1 MLDGKSREAAV
12 GRLAEMIRD
21 IPVAMLTTTGMGRLR
36 SRPMVAQRAPFD
48 GTLWFVTERGTG
60 KTGDIRERQAVH
72 VTFVEP
78 DEQRFVWAS
87 GTASIVDDRAR
98 LAALWHDGY
107 LPWIPGGLSNP
118 DLTLIGVRVEEAEYW
133 DAEQGRMIL
142 LDSFVQA
149 TGGVRDAEP
158 GVGI

>member
-1 MLDGKSREAAV
+1 MGDAKSRAAAV
-12 GRLAEMIRD
+12 GRLAEMIKD

-36 SRPMVAQRAPFD
+36 SRPMVTQREPFD

-60 KTGDIRERQAVH
+60 KTDDVRERQAVH
-72 VTFVEP
+72 VTFVAP

-98 LAALWHDGY
+98 LTALWHDGY
-107 LPWIPGGLSNP
+107 LPWIAGGLGNP

-133 DAEQGRMIL
+133 DAAQGRMAR
-142 LDSFVQA
+142 LDAFVQH
-149 TGGVRDAEP
+149 TGGVRDLEP